1 MYNTYQYNIARS
13 EEKQIFLARSPH
25 YRKMISKNQ
34 ACKTN
39 EDKMYTVIKG
49 STRKLLYKEIDK
61 TACKAAGDRTKI

>member
-1 MYNTYQYNIARS
+1 
-13 EEKQIFLARSPH
+13 
-25 YRKMISKNQ
+25 MISKNQ